1 MKYPLFRTGMVYF
14 HLNDRD
20 IWPSGSAHKIVHFRI
35 WQSTLVSY
43 AVLLG
48 QSSAF
53 VWPITFTFIDGLL
66 KLGLRRRVVHEGNAE
81 QSGGALDRLIW
92 KIQKL
97 YTSKTFLNCWLSI
110 IQIILELSSSWNWFA
125 ITLIAAV
132 EVDRPSMTS
141 KLITKSFTP
150 SAKNSAV

>member
-1 MKYPLFRTGMVYF
+1 MTVIDEISTF
-14 HLNDRD
+14 HNRY
-20 IWPSGSAHKIVHFRI
+20 IWSSGSAHNIVHFRL
-35 WQSTLVSY
+35 WQSTLMSLT
-43 AVLLG
+43 VLLV
-48 QSSAF
+48 QSSTF

-66 KLGLRRRVVHEGNAE
+66 KLGLRRQFFLEGDAE

-92 KIQKL
+92 EIKKL